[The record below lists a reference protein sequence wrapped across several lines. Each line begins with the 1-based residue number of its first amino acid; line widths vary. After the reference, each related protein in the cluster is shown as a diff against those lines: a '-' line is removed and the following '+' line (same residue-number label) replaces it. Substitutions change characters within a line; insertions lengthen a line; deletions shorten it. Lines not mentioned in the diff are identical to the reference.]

1 MDLVHVMSAVANLA
15 AAGGLALAGVGA
27 LIIGVRRARRHI
39 LPFRLAM
46 ASAVGLVVLAAD
58 EGLELHDRAGR
69 WLYNEHDVVAP
80 GPVNHVDDLFV
91 IGYVVAAAAVLAVYG
106 RRLLRTPR
114 FFAGLV
120 ASGALLAA
128 GTGFDALGTTGSWT
142 DAVEE
147 ALEAAG
153 AVLLAIVFAREAVGL
168 RRLDAPMAFLA
179 ESPPRGN
186 AKGGARELESKA
198 PQPDTRVH
206 LRPM

>member
-1 MDLVHVMSAVANLA
+1 MSALANVA
-15 AAGGLALAGVGA
+15 AAGGLALAGLGA
-27 LIIGVRRARRHI
+27 LIIGVRRGRQHI

-69 WLYNEHDVVAP
+69 WLYNEHGVVAP
-80 GPVNHVDDLFV
+80 GPINHVDDLFV
-91 IGYVVAAAAVLAVYG
+91 MGYVVAAAAVLAIYS

-114 FFAGLV
+114 FFVGLL
-120 ASGALLAA
+120 ASGVLLAA

-142 DAVEE
+142 DAAEE

-153 AVLLAIVFAREAVGL
+153 AVLLAIVFAREAIGL

-179 ESPPRGN
+179 ESPSRGK
-186 AKGGARELESKA
+186 AKGGVRELESKA